1 MRYNW
6 RSGAFLLSDSLYFNY
21 DLLKINKSWENEFI
35 NMIRFYAEN
44 SGNE

>member
-6 RSGAFLLSDSLYFNY
+6 RSDDFLLSGSLYFNY

-44 SGNE
+44 SENE